1 MNSKSALPEKL
12 KESLTSVLPVAMF
25 VVVLYLT
32 PLVSL
37 SFYEL
42 IVFLASTVCLV
53 IGIGLFNLGAD
64 IAMSPM
70 GEYIGTGLTK
80 SKKVMVLL
88 SVSLLMGILITIA
101 EPDLSVLA
109 SQVSGVIHPVVLIV
123 TVGVGVGIFLMLGVI
138 KIVFKHD
145 QNALMLLFYM
155 IIFALVALLFERGK
169 SVFLPLS
176 FDSGGVTTGPI
187 TVPFLMALG
196 IGIARTIG
204 GRKSQENS
212 FGLVA
217 MCSIGPVLALLVLS
231 IMAKGD
237 FNYSVQEYGV
247 SADIFDTVSDELWI
261 VTKEVA
267 FALGLIVVFFL
278 ILQFAILKMSPKSLV
293 QIFVGIVYTFVG
305 LVIFLTSVT
314 VGYMPIGF
322 EIGCDLANF
331 SDEAAIIVAFLLG
344 MLTVLAEPA
353 IHVLNQQVEEVTNG
367 NVSRKQMML
376 ALCIGVGLSV
386 GLSVLRAALG
396 FSVLYYLIPGYV
408 ISLALSFFVPK
419 LYTAI
424 AFDSGGVASGPLT
437 SSFVLP
443 LVIGASVVMRGE
455 NSVLEFA
462 FGVVAMVAMTPLI
475 AIQLLGFRAVVA
487 KKARKKI
494 AMRRIL
500 SAEKEQIIYFNWEDA

>member
-1 MNSKSALPEKL
+1 MNSKSALPAKL
-12 KESLTSVLPVAMF
+12 KESLTSVLPVAGF
-25 VVVLYLT
+25 VVLLYLT

-37 SFYEL
+37 SLYEL
-42 IVFLASTVCLV
+42 IVFLVSTVCLV

-80 SKKVMVLL
+80 SRKVMVLL
-88 SVSLLMGILITIA
+88 SVSLLMGILITVA

-109 SQVSGVIHPVVLIV
+109 SQVSGVIHPVVLVV
-123 TVGVGVGIFLMLGVI
+123 TVGVGVGIFLMIGVS

-145 QNALMLLFYM
+145 QNSLMLLFYM
-155 IIFALVALLFERGK
+155 MIFAFVALLFERGK

-196 IGIARTIG
+196 IGISRTIG

-217 MCSIGPVLALLVLS
+217 MCSIGPVLALLVLTMLS
-231 IMAKGD
+231 KGN
-237 FNYSVQEYGV
+237 FSYSVQEYGV
-247 SADIFDTVSDELWI
+247 STDILNTVGTVLW
-261 VTKEVA
+261 VTVKEVG
-267 FALGLIVVFFL
+267 FALGLVVIFFL
-278 ILQFAILKMSPKSLV
+278 ILQFAILKMSPKSLT
-293 QIFVGIVYTFVG
+293 QIFVGIIYTFVG

-314 VGYMPIGF
+314 VGYMPIGY
-322 EIGCDLANF
+322 EIGCDLAAF
-331 SDEAAIIVAFLLG
+331 SDKAVIFVAFILG

-353 IHVLNQQVEEVTNG
+353 IHVLNHQVEEVTNG
-367 NVSRKQMML
+367 NVSRKQMMI
-376 ALCIGVGLSV
+376 ALSVGVGLSV

-396 FSVLYYLIPGYV
+396 FSVLYYLIPGYL
-408 ISLALSFFVPK
+408 ISLTLSFFVPK

-455 NSVLEFA
+455 DSVLEFA

-475 AIQLLGFRAVVA
+475 AIQLLGFRAVMA

-494 AMRRIL
+494 AMRRIF
-500 SAEKEQIIYFNWEDA
+500 SAEKEQIIYFDWEDA